1 MCADEREV
9 RRRLHAQMV
18 SARVYLRC
26 AWCVRFACRKRF
38 GKIALSAYYG
48 QGTYCMP
55 QAVQEAC
62 TVGILY
68 ARCILHTQAACRNR
82 LILHAQIKW
91 SGIREKRSAETRA
104 MQMHAGRT
112 RTMCAKSQAETQYVC
127 MRAGKACTVRGKRRA
142 ETCAVR
148 MRAER
153 AGMPCGKV
161 RAETRCIRDTPPK
174 KPESSGKQRAE
185 ADANCMNSRAGM
197 LRGMAGTQ

>member
-1 MCADEREV
+1 MGKG
-9 RRRLHAQMV
+9 
-18 SARVYLRC
+18 YK
-26 AWCVRFACRKRF
+26 ACRRWF
-38 GKIALSAYYG
+38 GKLTLLACYG

-55 QAVQEAC
+55 QAVREAC
-62 TVGILY
+62 AVGILH

-82 LILHAQIKW
+82 LILHAQIKL
-91 SGIREKRSAETRA
+91 SGIREKRPAETRA
-104 MQMHAGRT
+104 MQMYAGKT
-112 RTMCAKSQAETQYVC
+112 RTMRAKSHAETQYVC

-153 AGMPCGKV
+153 AGTPCGKV

-174 KPESSGKQRAE
+174 KPELIGKQRAE
-185 ADANCMNSRAGM
+185 ADAACMDSRAGM